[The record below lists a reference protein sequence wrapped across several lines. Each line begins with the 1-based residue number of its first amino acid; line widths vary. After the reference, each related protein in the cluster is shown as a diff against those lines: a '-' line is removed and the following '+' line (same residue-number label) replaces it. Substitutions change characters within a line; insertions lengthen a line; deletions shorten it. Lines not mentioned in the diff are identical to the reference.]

1 MNKIIGEVQSAF
13 IKDRFILDGV
23 LVINEVVEFIKKSRK
38 RCLIFKVDFEKAYDS
53 ESLNVAMQEVVQGGL
68 FDGVKVGSDGL
79 KVNLNKS
86 TLFGIGVEMEEV
98 EGWATSLRC
107 SLKAMNWAL
116 LAKWWWRFRFERDA
130 FWVKVIKSL
139 YGEGG
144 GTVGQ
149 SLSGSGYSVW
159 RNIIKV
165 GNDLDKIGIHLSSSF
180 EWEVGSG
187 NAIMFWE
194 DNWIGMGK
202 LRDLFPRLYH
212 LDVVNDAILGNK
224 GFWRED
230 EWVWNWVWR
239 SDLRGRAITDMYNLS
254 NLVQDIQLKKD
265 TKDKCKWRL
274 NDGGSFTV
282 KGLRDMVDSK
292 ILEASGIIFE
302 TSWCKF
308 IPKKVCI
315 FVWRLY
321 HRRIPVRVVLYN
333 MGMRNIFSVEDVLNL
348 AQANIFTGIKREI
361 WKGIVWSVL
370 YFIWTFRNQVVFKGN
385 ESKILD
391 LFKEVQGRAFEW
403 IAARMKKDHLKW
415 EDWISGLIVPSR
427 SM

>member
-1 MNKIIGEVQSAF
+1 MGFDSKWCGWIRACLESTTSS
-13 IKDRFILDGV
+13 V
-23 LVINEVVEFIKKSRK
+23 LVNGSPTKKFALERGIRQGDHLSPFLF
-38 RCLIFKVDFEKAYDS
+38 LIVA

-68 FDGVKVGSDGL
+68 FDGVKVGEDGIEVSHLQYANDTIFVGDWNRRNIISLMKLLKCFQMASGL

-98 EGWATSLRC
+98 EGRATSLREC
-107 SLKAMNWAL
+107 EERCFWGGGNGESKSVAWIKWKKVISSYGVGGLNIGSLKAMNWAL

-149 SLSGSGYSVW
+149 SLSGSG
-159 RNIIKV
+159 
-165 GNDLDKIGIHLSSSF
+165 
-180 EWEVGSG
+180 

-202 LRDLFPRLYH
+202 LRDLFSRLYH

-230 EWVWNWVWR
+230 KWVWNWVWR
-239 SDLRGRAITDMYNLS
+239 SDLRGRAVTDMHNLS
-254 NLVQDIQLKKD
+254 NLVQDIQLKKIPG
-265 TKDKCKWRL
+265 T
-274 NDGGSFTV
+274 S
-282 KGLRDMVDSK
+282 
-292 ILEASGIIFE
+292 ASGGLMMV
-302 TSWCKF
+302 K
-308 IPKKVCI
+308 
-315 FVWRLY
+315 
-321 HRRIPVRVVLYN
+321 
-333 MGMRNIFSVEDVLNL
+333 
-348 AQANIFTGIKREI
+348 
-361 WKGIVWSVL
+361 
-370 YFIWTFRNQVVFKGN
+370 QVVFKGN

-391 LFKEVQGRAFEW
+391 LFKEVQERAFEW

-415 EDWISGLIVPSR
+415 ED
-427 SM
+427 